1 MARRNTKQRD
11 AVRDVFARTPGF
23 VSAQQLHAAMRDDTG
38 IGLATVYRNLA
49 LLADDGEADALQ
61 SPSGETL
68 YRACASDSHHHHLIC
83 RECGK
88 TVEISA
94 EPVEQWARE
103 TAASHGFS
111 NSQHIIDIFGECD
124 ECAAT
129 PAS

>member
-11 AVRDVFARTPGF
+11 AVRDVLASTPGF

-68 YRACASDSHHHHLIC
+68 YRACATDAHHHHIIC

-111 NSQHIIDIFGECD
+111 NSQHVIDIFGECD
-124 ECAAT
+124 ACAERT
-129 PAS
+129 GS

>member
-11 AVRDVFARTPGF
+11 AVRDVLARTPGF

-124 ECAAT
+124 ECAAQ

>member
-11 AVRDVFARTPGF
+11 AVRDVLASTPGF
-23 VSAQQLHAAMRDDTG
+23 VSAQQLHTAMREDTG

-68 YRACASDSHHHHLIC
+68 YRACATDTHHHHLIC
-83 RECGK
+83 TTCGK
-88 TVEISA
+88 AVEISA

-103 TAASHGFS
+103 TAASYGFS
-111 NSQHIIDIFGECD
+111 DAQHVIDIFGVCD
-124 ECAAT
+124 SCAEAG
-129 PAS
+129 S